1 MRIFI
6 RRFAALLLV
15 LAVMAAGLTAM
26 AAEKTLDVT
35 YVKITGDEFVADTFN
50 GVEARYNLYGRT
62 YYCSEFIT
70 RYYAQV
76 YGLTVRTGD
85 GGPKI
90 VGDDG
95 YWFELAETPKPG
107 DILYGSAAMRGK
119 GYSHWALVKSYDA
132 ETGIMTLIEQNWRWN
147 GQAGINRQIEFPS
160 SAYNCYTLR
169 SGAGEVSTLHEQQID
184 SSWASDAIRAA
195 EDAGIFAHYG
205 SFSEA
210 ATREQFCEMVVN
222 LVISTTGEQT
232 LVRELPIDDD
242 GMTDE
247 SYCAQ
252 AYAMG
257 ILSGSAD
264 GQLHPEGTLT
274 RAQAA
279 VILARAY
286 SLCGAPVQAAPETL
300 AQFADCDA
308 IGAWAADSVAAMAEL
323 GVLQGD
329 SEGRFLPSGQLS
341 VAAAVTV
348 AMRAGE
354 ALRVQA
360 DIDQLMPSTLT
371 YAARATVLS
380 SIAALGG

>member
-1 MRIFI
+1 MRTFI
-6 RRFAALLLV
+6 RRFAAMVLT
-15 LAVMAAGLTAM
+15 LAVLTAGLTAL
-26 AAEKTLDVT
+26 AAENTLDVT

-50 GVEARYNLYGRT
+50 GVEARYNLYGST
-62 YYCSEFIT
+62 YYCSEFIV
-70 RYYAQV
+70 RYYEQV

-95 YWFELAETPKPG
+95 YWFEQTETPQPG

-132 ETGIMTLIEQNWRWN
+132 ETGVVTLIEQNWRWN
-147 GQAGINRQIEFPS
+147 GQAGVNRQIEFPTT
-160 SAYNCYTLR
+160 AYNCYTLR
-169 SGAGEVSTLHEQQID
+169 SGAGEVSTLHEQQIE
-184 SSWASDAIRAA
+184 SSWAADAIRAA

-222 LVISTTGEQT
+222 LVISATGEQT
-232 LVRELPIDDD
+232 LVRELPVDED
-242 GMTDE
+242 GITDE

-257 ILSGSAD
+257 ILSGGSD
-264 GQLHPEGTLT
+264 GELHPEGTLT

-286 SLCGAPVQAAPETL
+286 SLCGALTQVEEDAL
-300 AQFADCDA
+300 DQFTDRDA
-308 IGAWAADSVAAMAEL
+308 IGAWAADSIAAMAER
-323 GVLQGD
+323 GILQGD
-329 SEGRFLPSGQLS
+329 SAGRFQPAGKLS

-354 ALRVQA
+354 TLRVQA
-360 DIDQLMPSTLT
+360 DIDQLMPSALT
-371 YAARATVLS
+371 NAARVSVQSSLS
-380 SIAALGG
+380 TLGI